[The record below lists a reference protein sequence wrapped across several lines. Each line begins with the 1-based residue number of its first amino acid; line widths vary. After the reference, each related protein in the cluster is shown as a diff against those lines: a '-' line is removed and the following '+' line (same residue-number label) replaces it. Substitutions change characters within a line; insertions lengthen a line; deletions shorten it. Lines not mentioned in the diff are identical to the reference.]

1 MTDQLQKKA
10 KVWSGRFSEP
20 ISEKVQE
27 YTASIHF
34 DKKLALFDIEGSKA
48 HAEMLEKVGILSNEE
63 LNKILVG
70 LDHIAQEIEENK
82 FNWKIELEDVHLNI
96 EARLTELIGEP
107 GEKIHTARSRNDQVA
122 TDMRLWLRSEID
134 TIARLIQNLEKSILD
149 QAEQH
154 SNSLMAG
161 LTHLQTAQPITFGH
175 HMMAYHDMFARDYDR
190 LLELRKRVNCLPLGS
205 AALAGTSFK
214 IDREFVAAK
223 LGFEKVINNSL
234 DAVSDR
240 DFILEFLNFSAILM
254 IHISRLSEEIIMWAS
269 DNFGYIDIPDE
280 FCTGSSIMPQKKNPD
295 VAELARGKTGRTI
308 GNLINILVLM
318 KGQPLAYNKD
328 NQEDKE
334 PIFDSV
340 QTIKDTLDIFSA
352 MLRSIKVNKT
362 NLKKPLERSYT
373 TATDLADYLVAKQT
387 TFREAHEIVSKIV
400 TFAEKKNLLL
410 RDIPLKTFEE
420 FSEKIKDDVFEILD
434 CEGSVKSRNHVGGT
448 SPDQV
453 LNAVKTAK
461 LKWQAYLNH

>member
-70 LDHIAQEIEENK
+70 LDHIAQEIKENK

-107 GEKIHTARSRNDQVA
+107 GGKIHTARSRNDQVA

-223 LGFEKVINNSL
+223 LGFEKVIDNSL

-240 DFILEFLNFSAILM
+240 DFIMEFLNFSAILM

-400 TFAEKKNLLL
+400 TFAEKKNILL
-410 RDIPLKTFEE
+410 RDIPLKTFKE

>member
-1 MTDQLQKKA
+1 
-10 KVWSGRFSEP
+10 
-20 ISEKVQE
+20 
-27 YTASIHF
+27 
-34 DKKLALFDIEGSKA
+34 
-48 HAEMLEKVGILSNEE
+48 
-63 LNKILVG
+63 
-70 LDHIAQEIEENK
+70 
-82 FNWKIELEDVHLNI
+82 
-96 EARLTELIGEP
+96 
-107 GEKIHTARSRNDQVA
+107 
-122 TDMRLWLRSEID
+122 MRLWLRSEID
-134 TIARLIQNLEKSILD
+134 IIARLIQDLEKSILV

-175 HMMAYHDMFARDYDR
+175 HMMAYHDMFARDYER

-205 AALAGTSFK
+205 AALAGTGFK
-214 IDREFVAAK
+214 IDREFVADK
-223 LGFEKVINNSL
+223 LGFEKVIDNSL

-308 GNLINILVLM
+308 GNLINTLVLM

-340 QTIKDTLDIFSA
+340 QTIKGTLDIFSA
-352 MLRSIKVNKT
+352 MLRSIKV
-362 NLKKPLERSYT
+362 
-373 TATDLADYLVAKQT
+373 KQN
-387 TFREAHEIVSKIV
+387 ES
-400 TFAEKKNLLL
+400 
-410 RDIPLKTFEE
+410 
-420 FSEKIKDDVFEILD
+420 
-434 CEGSVKSRNHVGGT
+434 
-448 SPDQV
+448 
-453 LNAVKTAK
+453 
-461 LKWQAYLNH
+461 

>member
-1 MTDQLQKKA
+1 
-10 KVWSGRFSEP
+10 
-20 ISEKVQE
+20 
-27 YTASIHF
+27 
-34 DKKLALFDIEGSKA
+34 
-48 HAEMLEKVGILSNEE
+48 
-63 LNKILVG
+63 
-70 LDHIAQEIEENK
+70 
-82 FNWKIELEDVHLNI
+82 
-96 EARLTELIGEP
+96 
-107 GEKIHTARSRNDQVA
+107 
-122 TDMRLWLRSEID
+122 
-134 TIARLIQNLEKSILD
+134 
-149 QAEQH
+149 
-154 SNSLMAG
+154 
-161 LTHLQTAQPITFGH
+161 
-175 HMMAYHDMFARDYDR
+175 MMAYHDMFARDYDR

-214 IDREFVAAK
+214 IDREFVADK
-223 LGFEKVINNSL
+223 LGFEKVIDNSL

-308 GNLINILVLM
+308 GNLVNILVLM
-318 KGQPLAYNKD
+318 KSQPLAYNKD

-340 QTIKDTLDIFSA
+340 QTVKDTLDIFSA

-387 TFREAHEIVSKIV
+387 TFREAHEIVSRIV
-400 TFAEKKNLLL
+400 TFAEKENILL
-410 RDIPLKTFEE
+410 RDIPLKTFEK
-420 FSEKIKDDVFEILD
+420 FSKKIEEDVFEILD
-434 CEGSVKSRNHVGGT
+434 CEGSVKSRNHIGGT

-461 LKWQAYLNH
+461 LKWQACLKQ